1 MGCVIKSFRLQLP
14 EMKKLSKEDKQNQM
28 RRAFGY
34 QYGMRFDEYHSS
46 ILTDGVINLSYSYLT
61 FKMQSIDEQDDDDYQ
76 FDVEEYNYLINNRTA
91 LHDPDL
97 IKNTK
102 DLDYVL
108 KNLNK
113 IDTQLLEQL

>member
-1 MGCVIKSFRLQLP
+1 
-14 EMKKLSKEDKQNQM
+14 MKALTKQDKQVQM

-34 QYGMRFDEYHSS
+34 QYGMRFDETHSF

-61 FKMQSIDEQDDDDYQ
+61 FKMQSIDEVENDEYQ

-97 IKNTK
+97 IKDTK
-102 DLDYVL
+102 LLEYVL

-113 IDTQLLEQL
+113 IDT